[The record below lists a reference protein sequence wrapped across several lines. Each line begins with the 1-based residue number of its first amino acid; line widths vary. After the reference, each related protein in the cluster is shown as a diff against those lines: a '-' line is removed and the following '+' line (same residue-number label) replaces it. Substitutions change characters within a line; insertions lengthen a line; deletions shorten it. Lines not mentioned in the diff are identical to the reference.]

1 MSLIQ
6 VVNIVLCLI
15 SIIRPGMLI
24 LEDLGQNT
32 LMRIVLGS
40 TINVHASAMHRIE
53 LILDIS

>member
-1 MSLIQ
+1 